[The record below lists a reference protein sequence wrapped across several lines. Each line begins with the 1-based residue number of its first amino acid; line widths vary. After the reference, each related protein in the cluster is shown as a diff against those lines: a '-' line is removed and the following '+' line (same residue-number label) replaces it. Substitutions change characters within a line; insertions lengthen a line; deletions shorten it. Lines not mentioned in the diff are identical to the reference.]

1 MEKSIFREKKIE
13 ELNSPDELNEY
24 LKVTSPSIGLIM
36 AAVIV
41 LLAGMIVWA
50 CVGEISTKA
59 DASALV
65 QGNEVIVY
73 LTGERASLL
82 DKGDLIEIEGETVKV
97 TETKTDE
104 YGRAVGKAVVN
115 NVKEGSY
122 EVKVIVESI
131 RPISFLF
138 R

>member
-24 LKVTSPSIGLIM
+24 LKVTSPSVGLVM

-50 CVGEISTKA
+50 CVGEIRTETGAKA
-59 DASALV
+59 QV
-65 QGNEVIVY
+65 QGNEVTVY
-73 LTGERASLL
+73 VTGERAALL
-82 DKGDLIEIEGETVKV
+82 DKGDLIEIEGESVKV
-97 TETKTDE
+97 TKTEFDE

-115 NVKEGSY
+115 NIKEGSY